1 MTVTSIKHL
10 ATYHFE
16 YLTCNKDQIPEN
28 STFYKQF
35 GRNDWQL
42 FIHRDNFLKQ
52 IKWKRIAWI
61 IVKIYQNVSCK
72 GGYVPGLILDPE
84 EGIEAAIYAKNK
96 AIDYSFKNDSL
107 LDGGF
112 TLPEGFQGDLALGDT
127 EDVNGVKVFGG
138 NSLNLATESIGW

>member
-1 MTVTSIKHL
+1 M
-10 ATYHFE
+10 
-16 YLTCNKDQIPEN
+16 
-28 STFYKQF
+28 
-35 GRNDWQL
+35 
-42 FIHRDNFLKQ
+42 
-52 IKWKRIAWI
+52 
-61 IVKIYQNVSCK
+61 
-72 GGYVPGLILDPE
+72 DPE